1 MSGDYSSR
9 NRRMLKRFLPYYK
22 KYSGLFALDMFC
34 SAMTTVCEIALPLIV
49 RQITDRAAHD
59 IHDLTAE
66 LIIKIVGFYI
76 LLRIIDTAASYYTA
90 SGGHIM
96 GARIET
102 DMRNDLFS
110 HLQDMSYS
118 FYDDTKIGQLM
129 SRITNDLFD
138 ITELAHHGPENVL
151 MTVIKI
157 IAGFIMFASMNIWL
171 AIIVFSLMPLMML
184 LTSRSR
190 RKMRAAFK
198 QQRREIG
205 EINARTE
212 DSLLGIRV
220 VKSFANEDIERE
232 KFNEGSRRFFK
243 SKKNGYR
250 YMASFH
256 CTVRLCD
263 GLMYIA
269 IVGVGAVFMMK
280 GKTTVGD
287 FSASLLM
294 VSTLLAAI
302 RTMVEFSEQF
312 NRGMTGIE
320 RFTEIMDEV
329 SDIKDSPDAK
339 PISGVKGDI
348 EFKNVTFSYKGTD
361 KKILSDFSLHI
372 APGENVALVGPSGGG
387 KTTVSRLAARF
398 WDYQKGSITV
408 GGMDVSK
415 IDPEKLMSLYS
426 IVFQDVTL
434 FDNTILENIRLGRK
448 DATDEEVLAAAK
460 LANCDEFAEKL
471 PDKWNTDIGENG
483 CALSGGERQ
492 RISIARAFL
501 KDAPIILLDEATASL
516 DVENETLIQTAL
528 SRLIRNKTVLII
540 AHRMRT
546 VAGADK
552 IVVLA
557 DGVVAEQGSPNEL
570 YATNGLYTHM
580 VDLQNGSQNWSL

>member
-157 IAGFIMFASMNIWL
+157 VAGFIMFASMNIWL

-184 LTSRSR
+184 LTSHSR

-348 EFKNVTFSYKGTD
+348 EFKNVTFSKKKPKKNTGTTKLSNGRYFTYHIGDSDSWEYDMAYCKRARIKDGKLTIWGSLD
-361 KKILSDFSLHI
+361 KYSSNNKVVSTKKYAKRVLSMSKNCKVCGTGDD
-372 APGENVALVGPSGGG
+372 NG
-387 KTTVSRLAARF
+387 KT
-398 WDYQKGSITV
+398 IE
-408 GGMDVSK
+408 
-415 IDPEKLMSLYS
+415 EKMPKSEFNR
-426 IVFQDVTL
+426 I
-434 FDNTILENIRLGRK
+434 FDNTRSTINFMITVKNNKVTKIL
-448 DATDEEVLAAAK
+448 VL
-460 LANCDEFAEKL
+460 
-471 PDKWNTDIGENG
+471 
-483 CALSGGERQ
+483 S
-492 RISIARAFL
+492 
-501 KDAPIILLDEATASL
+501 
-516 DVENETLIQTAL
+516 
-528 SRLIRNKTVLII
+528 
-540 AHRMRT
+540 
-546 VAGADK
+546 
-552 IVVLA
+552 
-557 DGVVAEQGSPNEL
+557 
-570 YATNGLYTHM
+570 
-580 VDLQNGSQNWSL
+580 

>member
-1 MSGDYSSR
+1 MSGEYSSR
-9 NRRMLKRFLPYYK
+9 NRRMLKKLLPYYK

-34 SAMTTVCEIALPLIV
+34 SALTTVCEIALPLIV

-76 LLRIIDTAASYYTA
+76 LLRIIDTAANYYTA

-138 ITELAHHGPENVL
+138 ITELSHHGPENVL

-171 AIIVFSLMPLMML
+171 AVIVFSLLPLMML

-243 SKKNGYR
+243 SKQNGYR
-250 YMASFH
+250 YMAIFH

-269 IVGVGAVFMMK
+269 IVGIGAAFMMK

-294 VSTLLAAI
+294 VSTLLSAI
-302 RTMVEFSEQF
+302 RTIVEFSEQF

-339 PISGVKGDI
+339 PIENVRGDI
-348 EFKNVTFSYKGTD
+348 EFRNVTFSYKGTD

-387 KTTVSRLAARF
+387 KTTLCNLIPRF
-398 WDYQKGSITV
+398 YDVDSGCILLDGTDIRDITL
-408 GGMDVSK
+408 S
-415 IDPEKLMSLYS
+415 SLRS
-426 IVFQDVTL
+426 NIGTVQQDVYMFSGTVR
-434 FDNTILENIRLGRK
+434 ENIAYGCPGAENE
-448 DATDEEVLAAAK
+448 DITAAAK
-460 LANCDEFAEKL
+460 RAGAHEFIEEL
-471 PDKWNTDIGENG
+471 PEGYDTYVGERG
-483 CALSGGERQ
+483 VKLSGGQKQ
-492 RISIARAFL
+492 RISIARLFL
-501 KDAPIILLDEATASL
+501 KNPPIVILDEATSAL
-516 DVENETLIQTAL
+516 DVATERQ
-528 SRLIRNKTVLII
+528 VLRSILE
-540 AHRMRT
+540 HCP
-546 VAGADK
+546 DK
-552 IVVLA
+552 ICIVTTHRPSVLSMCSRVYRVL
-557 DGVVAEQGSPNEL
+557 DTRVTEL
-570 YATNGLYTHM
+570 SEEESARM
-580 VDLQNGSQNWSL
+580 VMDF

>member
-184 LTSRSR
+184 LTSHSR

-348 EFKNVTFSYKGTD
+348 EFKTLHFHTRARTRKFS
-361 KKILSDFSLHI
+361 
-372 APGENVALVGPSGGG
+372 P
-387 KTTVSRLAARF
+387 
-398 WDYQKGSITV
+398 
-408 GGMDVSK
+408 
-415 IDPEKLMSLYS
+415 
-426 IVFQDVTL
+426 
-434 FDNTILENIRLGRK
+434 
-448 DATDEEVLAAAK
+448 
-460 LANCDEFAEKL
+460 
-471 PDKWNTDIGENG
+471 
-483 CALSGGERQ
+483 
-492 RISIARAFL
+492 ISPCI
-501 KDAPIILLDEATASL
+501 
-516 DVENETLIQTAL
+516 
-528 SRLIRNKTVLII
+528 
-540 AHRMRT
+540 
-546 VAGADK
+546 
-552 IVVLA
+552 
-557 DGVVAEQGSPNEL
+557 
-570 YATNGLYTHM
+570 
-580 VDLQNGSQNWSL
+580 

>member
-157 IAGFIMFASMNIWL
+157 VAGFIMFASMNIWL

-184 LTSRSR
+184 LTSHSR

-232 KFNEGSRRFFK
+232 SSTRALAASSNRR
-243 SKKNGYR
+243 
-250 YMASFH
+250 
-256 CTVRLCD
+256 
-263 GLMYIA
+263 
-269 IVGVGAVFMMK
+269 
-280 GKTTVGD
+280 KTATD
-287 FSASLLM
+287 TWR
-294 VSTLLAAI
+294 VST
-302 RTMVEFSEQF
+302 
-312 NRGMTGIE
+312 
-320 RFTEIMDEV
+320 
-329 SDIKDSPDAK
+329 
-339 PISGVKGDI
+339 
-348 EFKNVTFSYKGTD
+348 
-361 KKILSDFSLHI
+361 
-372 APGENVALVGPSGGG
+372 AP
-387 KTTVSRLAARF
+387 
-398 WDYQKGSITV
+398 
-408 GGMDVSK
+408 
-415 IDPEKLMSLYS
+415 
-426 IVFQDVTL
+426 
-434 FDNTILENIRLGRK
+434 
-448 DATDEEVLAAAK
+448 
-460 LANCDEFAEKL
+460 
-471 PDKWNTDIGENG
+471 
-483 CALSGGERQ
+483 
-492 RISIARAFL
+492 
-501 KDAPIILLDEATASL
+501 
-516 DVENETLIQTAL
+516 
-528 SRLIRNKTVLII
+528 
-540 AHRMRT
+540 
-546 VAGADK
+546 
-552 IVVLA
+552 
-557 DGVVAEQGSPNEL
+557 
-570 YATNGLYTHM
+570 
-580 VDLQNGSQNWSL
+580 

>member
-157 IAGFIMFASMNIWL
+157 VAGFIMFASMNIWL

-184 LTSRSR
+184 LTSHSR

-387 KTTVSRLAARF
+387 KTTLCNLIPRF
-398 WDYQKGSITV
+398 YDVDSGSILLDGTDIRDITLASLRSNIGTV
-408 GGMDVSK
+408 Q
-415 IDPEKLMSLYS
+415 
-426 IVFQDVTL
+426 QDVYMFSGTVR
-434 FDNTILENIRLGRK
+434 DNIAYGCPGAEKEDII
-448 DATDEEVLAAAK
+448 AAAK
-460 LANCDEFAEKL
+460 RAGAHEFIEEL
-471 PDKWNTDIGENG
+471 PEGYDTYVGERG
-483 CALSGGERQ
+483 VKLSGGQKQ
-492 RISIARAFL
+492 RISIARLFL
-501 KDAPIILLDEATASL
+501 KNPPIVILDEATSALDNESERLVQQSL
-516 DVENETLIQTAL
+516 EELAKG
-528 SRLIRNKTVLII
+528 RTVITI
-540 AHRMRT
+540 AHRLTTIRN
-546 VAGADK
+546 AAE
-552 IVVLA
+552 IVVMTE
-557 DGVVAEQGSPNEL
+557 DGIAERGSHRELMAKGGVYSEL
-570 YATNGLYTHM
+570 YSMYSI
-580 VDLQNGSQNWSL
+580 D

>member
-1 MSGDYSSR
+1 MSGEYSSR
-9 NRRMLKRFLPYYK
+9 NRRMLKKLLPYYK

-34 SAMTTVCEIALPLIV
+34 SALTTVCEIALPLIV
-49 RQITDRAAHD
+49 RKITDRAAHD
-59 IHDLTAE
+59 VHDLTAE

-76 LLRIIDTAASYYTA
+76 LLRIIDTAANYYTA

-138 ITELAHHGPENVL
+138 ITELSHHGPENVL

-171 AIIVFSLMPLMML
+171 AVIVFSLLPLMML

-250 YMASFH
+250 YMAVFH

-269 IVGVGAVFMMK
+269 IVGIGAAFMMK

-294 VSTLLAAI
+294 VSTLLSAI
-302 RTMVEFSEQF
+302 RTIVEFSEQF

-339 PISGVKGDI
+339 PIENVRGDI
-348 EFKNVTFSYKGTD
+348 EFRRVTFSYKGTD

-387 KTTVSRLAARF
+387 KTTLCNLIPRFYDVDSGCILLDGTDIRDITLASLRSNI
-398 WDYQKGSITV
+398 GTV
-408 GGMDVSK
+408 Q
-415 IDPEKLMSLYS
+415 
-426 IVFQDVTL
+426 QDVYMFSGTVR
-434 FDNTILENIRLGRK
+434 ENIAYGCPGAENE
-448 DATDEEVLAAAK
+448 DITAAAK
-460 LANCDEFAEKL
+460 RAGAHEFIEEL
-471 PDKWNTDIGENG
+471 PEGYDTYVGERG
-483 CALSGGERQ
+483 VKLSGGQKQ
-492 RISIARAFL
+492 RISIARLFL
-501 KDAPIILLDEATASL
+501 KNPPIVILDEATSALDNESERLVQQSL
-516 DVENETLIQTAL
+516 EAL
-528 SRLIRNKTVLII
+528 AKGRTVITI
-540 AHRMRT
+540 AHRLTTIRN
-546 VAGADK
+546 ASE
-552 IVVLA
+552 IVVLTE
-557 DGVVAEQGSPNEL
+557 DGIAEQGSHRELMAKGGVYSEL
-570 YATNGLYTHM
+570 YSMYSI
-580 VDLQNGSQNWSL
+580 D

>member
-1 MSGDYSSR
+1 
-9 NRRMLKRFLPYYK
+9 
-22 KYSGLFALDMFC
+22 MFC

-157 IAGFIMFASMNIWL
+157 VAGFIMFASMNIWL

-329 SDIKDSPDAK
+329 QRHKRQPGCKAHKRRQGRYRIQKRYIFIQGHGQKNSFRFLPAYS
-339 PISGVKGDI
+339 SGRECRPRRSVRRRQDYALQSYPPLLRCGFGQHTARRKRYPRH
-348 EFKNVTFSYKGTD
+348 NFSFAALEYRHGSAGC
-361 KKILSDFSLHI
+361 LHVLRHGQGQHSLRM
-372 APGENVALVGPSGGG
+372 PGS
-387 KTTVSRLAARF
+387 
-398 WDYQKGSITV
+398 
-408 GGMDVSK
+408 
-415 IDPEKLMSLYS
+415 
-426 IVFQDVTL
+426 
-434 FDNTILENIRLGRK
+434 
-448 DATDEEVLAAAK
+448 
-460 LANCDEFAEKL
+460 
-471 PDKWNTDIGENG
+471 
-483 CALSGGERQ
+483 
-492 RISIARAFL
+492 
-501 KDAPIILLDEATASL
+501 
-516 DVENETLIQTAL
+516 
-528 SRLIRNKTVLII
+528 
-540 AHRMRT
+540 
-546 VAGADK
+546 
-552 IVVLA
+552 
-557 DGVVAEQGSPNEL
+557 
-570 YATNGLYTHM
+570 
-580 VDLQNGSQNWSL
+580 

>member
-157 IAGFIMFASMNIWL
+157 VAGFIMFASMNIWL

-184 LTSRSR
+184 LTSHSR

-320 RFTEIMDEV
+320 RFTEIME
-329 SDIKDSPDAK
+329 
-339 PISGVKGDI
+339 
-348 EFKNVTFSYKGTD
+348 
-361 KKILSDFSLHI
+361 
-372 APGENVALVGPSGGG
+372 
-387 KTTVSRLAARF
+387 
-398 WDYQKGSITV
+398 TV
-408 GGMDVSK
+408 GQVMETLK
-415 IDPEKLMSLYS
+415 KLNL
-426 IVFQDVTL
+426 D
-434 FDNTILENIRLGRK
+434 DNTIVILSSDNGAVIDDGYKDQAVELLGNHKATGVYRGGKYSSYEGGTRVPCVIRWKGKIPAGVSDNLVSQIDWFASFASMCGVNLPEGSAPDSENHLDSWLKADVKGRSWAVEQNLHNNLSITDGVWKYIPAANGPAVNKQTNTELGNNPKADQLYNLLSDPGEHSNVAEENKELVQKMR
-448 DATDEEVLAAAK
+448 DE
-460 LANCDEFAEKL
+460 
-471 PDKWNTDIGENG
+471 
-483 CALSGGERQ
+483 
-492 RISIARAFL
+492 
-501 KDAPIILLDEATASL
+501 
-516 DVENETLIQTAL
+516 
-528 SRLIRNKTVLII
+528 LIR
-540 AHRMRT
+540 
-546 VAGADK
+546 
-552 IVVLA
+552 IV
-557 DGVVAEQGSPNEL
+557 ES
-570 YATNGLYTHM
+570 GLHIQPGYFI
-580 VDLQNGSQNWSL
+580 SK

>member
-1 MSGDYSSR
+1 MRGVCLSGEYSSR
-9 NRRMLKRFLPYYK
+9 NRRMLKKLLPYYK

-34 SAMTTVCEIALPLIV
+34 SALTTVCEIALPLIV

-76 LLRIIDTAASYYTA
+76 LLRIIDTAANYYTA

-138 ITELAHHGPENVL
+138 ITELSHHGPENVL

-171 AIIVFSLMPLMML
+171 AVIVFSLLPLMML

-243 SKKNGYR
+243 SKQNGYR
-250 YMASFH
+250 YMAIFH

-269 IVGVGAVFMMK
+269 IVGIGAAFMMK

-294 VSTLLAAI
+294 VSTLLSAI
-302 RTMVEFSEQF
+302 RTIVEFSEQF

-339 PISGVKGDI
+339 PIENVRGDI
-348 EFKNVTFSYKGTD
+348 EFRRVTFSYKGTD

-387 KTTVSRLAARF
+387 KTTLCNLIPRF
-398 WDYQKGSITV
+398 Y
-408 GGMDVSK
+408 DVDS
-415 IDPEKLMSLYS
+415 
-426 IVFQDVTL
+426 
-434 FDNTILENIRLGRK
+434 
-448 DATDEEVLAAAK
+448 
-460 LANCDEFAEKL
+460 
-471 PDKWNTDIGENG
+471 G
-483 CALSGGERQ
+483 C
-492 RISIARAFL
+492 
-501 KDAPIILLDEATASL
+501 ILLDGTDIRDITLASL
-516 DVENETLIQTAL
+516 RSNIGTVQQDVYMFSGTVREN
-528 SRLIRNKTVLII
+528 I
-540 AHRMRT
+540 A
-546 VAGADK
+546 
-552 IVVLA
+552 
-557 DGVVAEQGSPNEL
+557 
-570 YATNGLYTHM
+570 
-580 VDLQNGSQNWSL
+580 

>member
-1 MSGDYSSR
+1 MGLLQAGIGALSGVLADQWREY
-9 NRRMLKRFLPYYK
+9 
-22 KYSGLFALDMFC
+22 
-34 SAMTTVCEIALPLIV
+34 
-49 RQITDRAAHD
+49 
-59 IHDLTAE
+59 
-66 LIIKIVGFYI
+66 FYC
-76 LLRIIDTAASYYTA
+76 DS
-90 SGGHIM
+90 M
-96 GARIET
+96 
-102 DMRNDLFS
+102 
-110 HLQDMSYS
+110 
-118 FYDDTKIGQLM
+118 
-129 SRITNDLFD
+129 
-138 ITELAHHGPENVL
+138 PENVL

-157 IAGFIMFASMNIWL
+157 VAGFIMFASMNIWL

-184 LTSRSR
+184 LTSHSR

-294 VSTLLAAI
+294 ASTLLAAI

-387 KTTVSRLAARF
+387 KTTIARLIPRFFDAQAGAVLLGGRDVRSIPSAELMEQISFVFQEVRLFKKSIRDNIRAARP
-398 WDYQKGSITV
+398 DATEAEILHAAQLAQCS
-408 GGMDVSK
+408 D
-415 IDPEKLMSLYS
+415 
-426 IVFQDVTL
+426 
-434 FDNTILENIRLGRK
+434 ILEKTPGGL
-448 DATDEEVLAAAK
+448 DAVIGAK
-460 LANCDEFAEKL
+460 
-471 PDKWNTDIGENG
+471 GVY
-483 CALSGGERQ
+483 LSGGEMQ
-492 RISIARAFL
+492 RIALARAIL
-501 KDAPIILLDEATASL
+501 KDAPIVVLDEASSFA
-516 DVENETLIQTAL
+516 DPENEAKIQKAFEAL
-528 SRLIRNKTVLII
+528 MKGKTVLMI
-540 AHRMRT
+540 AHRLST
-546 VAGADK
+546 VRNMDRILVIRDGEIAEEGKHDELLEKGGVYAAMWEEYQKAAQWKVGGA
-552 IVVLA
+552 A
-557 DGVVAEQGSPNEL
+557 
-570 YATNGLYTHM
+570 
-580 VDLQNGSQNWSL
+580 